1 MRGLALVLCT
11 LMTADARADPTSVPA
26 SQPTSAPASQP
37 APAPASQPAP
47 KLIITG
53 TERLPRRKVL
63 QAAGTPPCEPDR
75 RGAWAAGAVKRITAL
90 YKKEGYTM
98 ARAWTRLGDGRVEIN
113 VDEGRVQLTFVGVDD
128 FRSFLFRVDFLLV
141 GRVYH
146 RPAVL
151 RAQTEVKT
159 KYGLANVYHR
169 VVEGRPTELN
179 GFQQPVPRRTLK
191 IFVIGKET
199 FGWKP
204 KVSVSSSWGL
214 MFALGYRRGDLLL
227 NDDRFAGEVEMA
239 LPYREFIYEQEPTA
253 QWVHGGLALTY
264 RLPRFLHRRLAGQLD
279 ITSAVSRYVRSAELA
294 QSFLSFKVDVFP
306 GLAVFLPWEVT
317 LKLGLAIDYNRVFD
331 LEQSPQVTTPLPK
344 ELGRARYLGRVEV
357 GKVFRDGTLRLDQQ
371 DQVSLRLDMGGS
383 AQGEW
388 LLDVRLDGQLVVHF
402 GRHDLLLRGRA
413 VFIGGDVR
421 FWDEVE
427 LAGDYLRCYF
437 DDRYWVREALQASV
451 AFRFAVLRWFKVGVF
466 HDAAGFRDRSHPDAP
481 LSAALAFGPGLHFL
495 IFDLFSLDVYY
506 AFGFSPEGFDHNL
519 SLGLQRA
526 F

>member
-1 MRGLALVLCT
+1 MSSNAWRAARLPSLLLIVGLAAGC
-11 LMTADARADPTSVPA
+11 DDSG
-26 SQPTSAPASQP
+26 SAPAD
-37 APAPASQPAP
+37 
-47 KLIITG
+47 
-53 TERLPRRKVL
+53 E
-63 QAAGTPPCEPDR
+63 
-75 RGAWAAGAVKRITAL
+75 
-90 YKKEGYTM
+90 
-98 ARAWTRLGDGRVEIN
+98 GDGQESGEGEGEPGAPDGGQGEGEGEGEGLPDQPDGGAGEGEGAPGD
-113 VDEGRVQLTFVGVDD
+113 DEGGEGEGEADGGEGEPALPAACEGLEEQVPGPSIVLDGV
-128 FRSFLFRVDFLLV
+128 
-141 GRVYH
+141 
-146 RPAVL
+146 A
-151 RAQTEVKT
+151 
-159 KYGLANVYHR
+159 
-169 VVEGRPTELN
+169 
-179 GFQQPVPRRTLK
+179 FQYDR
-191 IFVIGKET
+191 
-199 FGWKP
+199 
-204 KVSVSSSWGL
+204 
-214 MFALGYRRGDLLL
+214 LLL